1 MVLLFLESRRGA
13 FLRRTSLRRST
24 ASGGGLRKDSMMG
37 VRTRRIVGVGAIA
50 VAAAMVLGACTGG
63 GGGGGTTTGPVSQ
76 DEIDAALET
85 PTDLTFW
92 TWVPDI
98 QNEID
103 LFEAEYPAI
112 NVTVEN
118 VGQGLPHY
126 QKIRTAVESG
136 EGAPDVVQIEYQYIS
151 SFTLT
156 ESLLDLAPYGAGE
169 IAADYTDW
177 VWAQVQRG
185 DAVYGIPQDAGPM
198 GNLYRSDILAAA
210 GISEPPGTW
219 DEYATAAKTV
229 KDSTGSYM
237 SNLAPNDAAQILGL
251 LWQAG
256 VKPFG
261 YDGEETVSI
270 NVNDPVAKD
279 VMSYWQA
286 LIQADQVSVDPD
298 FTDQW
303 YQGLATGKY
312 AGWITAAWGPV
323 FLQGTAENT
332 SGLWRAAPLPQMSEG
347 ENVSGN
353 WGGSSDAVLA
363 STENPIAAYELAKWL
378 NNDPS
383 STLKFATEQYLFPP
397 QVDILAD
404 PAFAEA
410 EAPFYGGQ
418 QVNKLFAEISTTV
431 DTEFEWLP
439 YMDFAYSTFDETLGK
454 AIADKG
460 DLAAGLDDWQD
471 ALVDY
476 GTQQGFTVDG
486 S

>member
-1 MVLLFLESRRGA
+1 MSWTTARRFGWGSVA
-13 FLRRTSLRRST
+13 LVVALAATGC
-24 ASGGGLRKDSMMG
+24 SGD
-37 VRTRRIVGVGAIA
+37 
-50 VAAAMVLGACTGG
+50 
-63 GGGGGTTTGPVSQ
+63 GGGGGTTEPVSQ
-76 DEIDAALET
+76 DDIDAALET
-85 PTDLTFW
+85 PTELTFW

-98 QNEID
+98 QNEVD

-126 QKIRTAVESG
+126 QKLRTAVESG
-136 EGAPDVVQIEYQYIS
+136 EGAPDVAQIEYQYIS

-156 ESLLDLAPYGAGE
+156 DALLDLAPYGATD
-169 IAADYTDW
+169 IAGDYTDW

-210 GISEPPGTW
+210 GITEPPATW
-219 DEYATAAKTV
+219 DEYAAAAKTV
-229 KDSTGSYM
+229 KDATGSYI
-237 SNLAPNDAAQILGL
+237 SNLAPNDAGQILGL

-256 VKPFG
+256 AKPFG
-261 YDGEETVSI
+261 YDGNETVTV
-270 NVNDPVAKD
+270 NVNDDTAKD
-279 VMSYWQA
+279 VMEYWQA

-303 YQGLATGKY
+303 YQGLANGKY
-312 AGWITAAWGPV
+312 AGWLTAAWGPV

-332 SGLWRAAPLPQMSEG
+332 SGLWRASPLPQADET
-347 ENVSGN
+347 ENVAGN

-363 STENPIAAYELAKWL
+363 SSENPIAAYELAKWI

-383 STLKFATEQYLFPP
+383 STMKFATEQFLFPP

-404 PAFAEA
+404 PAFVDAES
-410 EAPFYGGQ
+410 PFYGGQ

-439 YMDFAYSTFDETLGK
+439 YMDFAYSSFDETVGK

-460 DLAAGLDDWQD
+460 DIVAGLDAWQD

-476 GTQQGFTVDG
+476 GTQQGFTVEG